1 MPPDRG
7 HLCARK
13 RPPCATQS
21 EQKRLDGLPL
31 RERAGGEGEGGRER
45 VGEPE
50 QGREIGRDGGM
61 KGRGEGKR
69 AAEGSKRKERSVEE
83 EG

>member
-7 HLCARK
+7 HLFARK

-31 RERAGGEGEGGRER
+31 RERAEGEGREG

-50 QGREIGRDGGM
+50 QGREIGRNGGI
-61 KGRGEGKR
+61 KGKR
-69 AAEGSKRKERSVEE
+69 GSKRTAEGSKRKERSMEE